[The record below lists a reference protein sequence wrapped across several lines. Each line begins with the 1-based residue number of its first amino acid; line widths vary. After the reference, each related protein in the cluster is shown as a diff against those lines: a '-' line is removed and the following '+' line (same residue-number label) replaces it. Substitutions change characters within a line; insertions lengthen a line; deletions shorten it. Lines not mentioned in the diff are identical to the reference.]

1 MSPFTATEFMD
12 RLRDEHITI
21 ACGVPT
27 MWNAMLQVT
36 GATPQAISPTYD
48 WPARAAPLFPVR

>member
-36 GATPQAISPTYD
+36 GGYTPGDFADLRLACSGG
-48 WPARAAPLFPVR
+48 ALFPVR